1 MVTLGTKHAEDNPGT
16 NMKTKR
22 LLQGITAAGLLSLG
36 LGSVASGCLNR
47 PLDRVD
53 PRTTSTVIERL
64 QQNGVDKIDL
74 LLAIDNSISMGDKQE
89 ILSAALPVLV
99 NRLVTPRCVD
109 ADGNPTGTIVDGAGE
124 CPDGE
129 KPEFPP
135 IRDINVGIIS
145 SSLGDLTSGAC
156 GGSIQHPD
164 DKGRLLSRGV
174 TAGETYKSLG
184 FLAWDPDNK
193 RGGSADADQLIS
205 TLGDMV
211 VGVDQLGC
219 GYEMQLESILRFLV
233 DPEPYESLQV
243 EGSKLKEV
251 GVDQVLLDQRASFL
265 RPDSL
270 VAVLILSDENDCSVD
285 VSQQGFLALKGPF
298 FKATSECATDPNDEC
313 CTSCGLVESGSGCDA
328 GNNCATPKYTAATDH
343 PNLKCFDQKRRY
355 GVNFLYP
362 VQRYINA
369 LTQTRIDP
377 TRRDYDGNE
386 DPSNSVPNPLYS
398 DLSGAGGS
406 IRSPDLV
413 FVAGIVGV
421 PWQAISRR
429 EEDGTPNLA
438 LGFKTFGELQDDLTA
453 LIGDPDGNIPPTDP
467 FMIESYAKRS
477 GTSDILGATLPGTNP
492 INGNDYT
499 LDTTAPED
507 LQYACIFD
515 LATDVSPGD
524 CAACTDASCD
534 DPLCNMTTQVNA
546 KAYPGLREL
555 ALLRGMGSQGI
566 FASICPAKPTGN
578 PDDDDY
584 GYNPAVNS
592 IIDRL
597 KEELGGQCLPR
608 KLSPDQDGN
617 VPCLVL
623 EASKTT
629 GECCTAPGRVEITKT
644 IDGGPN
650 PLYNA
655 VEAAQEA
662 EFADPDWNCFCQI
675 EQLAGNEACLTN
687 DDPQAAAQEDGWCY
701 IDGATSPPVGD
712 PKLVATCP
720 PDERRLIRFVGGG
733 DPASGSTVFIT
744 CSGE

>member
-1 MVTLGTKHAEDNPGT
+1 MVTLGTVHAEDTPGT

-74 LLAIDNSISMGDKQE
+74 LLAIDNSISMGDKQQ
-89 ILSAALPVLV
+89 ILTAALPVLV
-99 NRLVTPRCVD
+99 NRLVQPRCVD
-109 ADGNPTGTIVDGAGE
+109 EVGAPTGQNVDAMGE
-124 CPDGE
+124 CPDNQ

-156 GGSIQHPD
+156 GGSIVNPD
-164 DKGRLLSRGV
+164 DKARLLSRGV
-174 TAGETYKSLG
+174 MIGETYNSLG

-193 RGGSADADQLIS
+193 RGGSTDAPGMIS

-211 VGVDQLGC
+211 VGVNQLGC

-243 EGSKLKEV
+243 EGSKLTEV
-251 GVDQVLLDQRASFL
+251 GLDQVLLDQRASFL

-298 FKATSECATDPNDEC
+298 FKSTSECATDPNSDC
-313 CTSCGLVESGSGCDA
+313 CSSCGLAVGAGCDA

-386 DPSNSVPNPLYS
+386 NPSNAVPNPLYS
-398 DLSGAGGS
+398 DLVGAGGS

-429 EEDGTPNLA
+429 DDAGNPDLT
-438 LGFKTFGELQDDLTA
+438 LGFKTFAELQDDLTA
-453 LIGDPDGNIPPTDP
+453 LVGDPDENIPPTDP
-467 FMIESYAKRS
+467 FMIESYTKRS
-477 GTSDILGATLPGTNP
+477 GASAILGESLPGANS

-499 LDTTAPED
+499 LDTTAPDD

-515 LATDVSPGD
+515 LETPTMMMND
-524 CAACTDASCD
+524 CTACTTAACD
-534 DPLCNMTTQVNA
+534 DPLCNMTTQIKA

-578 PDDDDY
+578 TADDDY

-608 KLSPDQDGN
+608 KLNPDEEGF
-617 VPCLVL
+617 VSCLVL

-629 GECCTAPGRVEITKT
+629 GECCTAPGRVEITET
-644 IDGGPN
+644 LDGAPN

-655 VEAAQEA
+655 VKAAQDD
-662 EFADPDWNCFCQI
+662 EFADPDWNCFCEI
-675 EQLAGNEACLTN
+675 EQLAGNNDCLTN
-687 DDPQAAAQEDGWCY
+687 KDPQAAAQGDGWCY
-701 IDGATSPPVGD
+701 IDGQATPPVGD
-712 PKLVATCP
+712 PELVATCP

-733 DPASGSTVFIT
+733 DPVSGSTVFIT